1 MKPSQPWIRH
11 ALMIPILV
19 VLLSWNWK
27 WVEAAF
33 STNLSVIAVRSQ
45 KGSTPRGSRMAR
57 HVVASPTQLPPSG
70 FSREFYDYDGW
81 KLTYRYKAAEKG
93 FEKDSPILLIHPVG
107 IGLSSWFWEL
117 FMDSWRGPAV
127 YAVDLIGCGIAEG
140 GDAWDPD
147 ERGLSFPLGWAKGCE
162 ALLQQKILPARGKQ
176 FSSPFLSRGKMSQ
189 QCTVVA
195 QGGLATVGV
204 VLAARNPDTVDRLVL
219 TSPPTWKD
227 MTTAIPE
234 AELER
239 NYNLLRSPILG
250 NLAFNFL
257 ESRWALE
264 FFCNAFLFADKCDDL
279 WIDRV
284 LEEACK
290 AARPP
295 VQALNSGFCNHRS
308 FEEELRS
315 LSQPTLLLQGS
326 EDTTRKDKRDE
337 YVSEMRD
344 ATLQTIP
351 GLNVLPWESAT
362 DVCKA
367 ILKFQSRNRT

>member
-1 MKPSQPWIRH
+1 
-11 ALMIPILV
+11 
-19 VLLSWNWK
+19 
-27 WVEAAF
+27 
-33 STNLSVIAVRSQ
+33 
-45 KGSTPRGSRMAR
+45 
-57 HVVASPTQLPPSG
+57 
-70 FSREFYDYDGW
+70 
-81 KLTYRYKAAEKG
+81 
-93 FEKDSPILLIHPVG
+93 
-107 IGLSSWFWEL
+107 
-117 FMDSWRGPAV
+117 
-127 YAVDLIGCGIAEG
+127 
-140 GDAWDPD
+140 
-147 ERGLSFPLGWAKGCE
+147 
-162 ALLQQKILPARGKQ
+162 
-176 FSSPFLSRGKMSQ
+176 
-189 QCTVVA
+189 
-195 QGGLATVGV
+195 
-204 VLAARNPDTVDRLVL
+204 LAARNPDTVDRLVL

-295 VQALNSGFCNHRS
+295 VQAFNSGFCNHRS

>member
-140 GDAWDPD
+140 GDA
-147 ERGLSFPLGWAKGCE
+147 
-162 ALLQQKILPARGKQ
+162 
-176 FSSPFLSRGKMSQ
+176 
-189 QCTVVA
+189 
-195 QGGLATVGV
+195 
-204 VLAARNPDTVDRLVL
+204 
-219 TSPPTWKD
+219 
-227 MTTAIPE
+227 
-234 AELER
+234 
-239 NYNLLRSPILG
+239 
-250 NLAFNFL
+250 
-257 ESRWALE
+257 
-264 FFCNAFLFADKCDDL
+264 
-279 WIDRV
+279 
-284 LEEACK
+284 
-290 AARPP
+290 
-295 VQALNSGFCNHRS
+295 
-308 FEEELRS
+308 
-315 LSQPTLLLQGS
+315 
-326 EDTTRKDKRDE
+326 
-337 YVSEMRD
+337 
-344 ATLQTIP
+344 
-351 GLNVLPWESAT
+351 
-362 DVCKA
+362 
-367 ILKFQSRNRT
+367 